1 MSMKKITEDQ
11 LKEIQNLRESL
22 LEIISNIGE
31 LHLNKLVISKQI
43 SEILASIEQQETK
56 FAEFQEKERVLYE
69 MLQQEYGTGNI
80 NLQTGEIVE

>member
-22 LEIISNIGE
+22 LEIISSIGE

>member
-31 LHLNKLVISKQI
+31 MHLNKLVISKQI

-69 MLQQEYGTGNI
+69 TLQQQYGTGNI

>member
-31 LHLNKLVISKQI
+31 MHLNKLVISKQI

-69 MLQQEYGTGNI
+69 MLQQQYGTGNI

>member
-69 MLQQEYGTGNI
+69 MLQQQYGTGNI

>member
-1 MSMKKITEDQ
+1 MKKITEDQ

-31 LHLNKLVISKQI
+31 MHLNKLVISKQI

-69 MLQQEYGTGNI
+69 MLQQQYGTGNI

>member
-1 MSMKKITEDQ
+1 MKKITEDQ

-69 MLQQEYGTGNI
+69 MLQQQYGTGNI

>member
-1 MSMKKITEDQ
+1 MKKITEDQ
-11 LKEIQNLRESL
+11 LTEIQKLRESL

-31 LHLNKLVISKQI
+31 LHLSKLVMSKQF

-56 FAEFQEKERVLYE
+56 FTEFQEKERVLYE
-69 MLQQEYGTGNI
+69 TLQQQYGTGNI

>member
-1 MSMKKITEDQ
+1 MKKITEDQ

>member
-1 MSMKKITEDQ
+1 MKKITEDQ

-22 LEIISNIGE
+22 LEIISSIGE